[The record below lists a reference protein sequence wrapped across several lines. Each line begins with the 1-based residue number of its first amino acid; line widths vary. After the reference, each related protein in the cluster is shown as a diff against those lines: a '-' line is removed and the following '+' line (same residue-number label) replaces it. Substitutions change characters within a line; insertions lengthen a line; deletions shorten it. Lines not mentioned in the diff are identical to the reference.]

1 MHNNKTRQKNELTNT
16 QTVEKR
22 KKELTLTFKKGLSS
36 ANTVF
41 LFRRRSASYFAP
53 SVGSFFP
60 LPFAVPFL
68 DFFFE
73 TKWSDLEAT

>member
-1 MHNNKTRQKNELTNT
+1 M
-16 QTVEKR
+16 EKR

-68 DFFFE
+68 DFFF
-73 TKWSDLEAT
+73 DLVVVVVVVVVVAYLLFLVGDEIKRL